1 MASHRSAH
9 GSTNR
14 FADELA
20 RLART
25 LEPLNGEGRSA
36 AVWSLGDRPAL
47 LYAGPHAD
55 KRILDAADARLAQG
69 HSSFEVAG
77 DPGVRGKVV
86 VCGKDD
92 ERAAYGLFLDGGG
105 RPHLETTVHD
115 LIEAAEQS
123 IGKDVTHMSREEKQ
137 QVVRFLDTRGA
148 FLIRKAVE
156 NVAERLGV
164 TRFTI
169 YNYLDREEH

>member
-1 MASHRSAH
+1 MASRRSAQ
-9 GSTNR
+9 GSTNT

-20 RLART
+20 RLARS

-36 AVWSLGDRPAL
+36 AVWRLGDRPAL

-55 KRILDAADARLAQG
+55 KRILDAADGRLAQG
-69 HSSFEVAG
+69 HSSFEVEG
-77 DPGVRGKVV
+77 EPGVRGKVI
-86 VCGKDD
+86 VCGNDG
-92 ERAAYGLFLDGGG
+92 ERAAYGLFLDGAG
-105 RPHLETTVHD
+105 RPHLETTVHG
-115 LIEAAEQS
+115 LIQAAERS
-123 IGKDVTHMSREEKQ
+123 IGKPVANMSREEKQ

-156 NVAERLGV
+156 DVAERLGV

>member
-1 MASHRSAH
+1 MASHLPAQ
-9 GSTNR
+9 GFTNR
-14 FADELA
+14 FADELE
-20 RLART
+20 RLARA

-36 AVWSLGDRPAL
+36 AVWSLGHRPAL

-69 HSSFEVAG
+69 HSSFEIAG
-77 DPGVRGKVV
+77 EPGVRGKVV
-86 VCGKDD
+86 VCGKGD
-92 ERAAYGLFLDGGG
+92 ERAAYGLFLDGAG

-115 LIEAAEQS
+115 LIEAAEQG
-123 IGKDVTHMSREEKQ
+123 IGKDVTRMSREEKQ

-148 FLIRKAVE
+148 FLIRRAVE
-156 NVAERLGV
+156 DVAERLGV